1 MMNIRVA
8 RDEDAAA
15 IAALN
20 QYGQAPHL
28 AARPDVFKATELP
41 ELEAWY
47 RTLLGRASTRAW
59 LAELG
64 AEPVGYV
71 VSILRTS
78 EENPFCVA
86 RRWLELDQ
94 IAVVGAHRGQGIAR
108 ALTERVIAHARA
120 EGIQKVELASWS
132 FNDAAHAAFAK
143 LGFTAQRMRF
153 ERRVD

>member
-8 RDEDAAA
+8 READSLA

-28 AARPDVFKATELP
+28 AARPDVFKPTELA

-64 AEPVGYV
+64 AEPAGYV
-71 VSILRTS
+71 LSILRVS

-86 RRWLELDQ
+86 RRWFELDQ
-94 IAVVGAHRGQGIAR
+94 IAVVTAHREQGIAR
-108 ALTERVIAHARA
+108 ALTERVIAQACA
-120 EGIQKVELASWS
+120 EGIQTVELGSWS
-132 FNDAAHAAFAK
+132 FNGAAHAAFTK
-143 LGFTAQRMRF
+143 LGFVPQRVRF